1 MTEEEFTE
9 SIEDTLARLAA
20 EVPAEEWDNV
30 NKNPEVEALKKQ
42 LALTEK
48 ALGLACA
55 RVSGCPKKAE
65 YPCDTSCNDCQRQH
79 FIDKA
84 KEQQ

>member
-1 MTEEEFTE
+1 MT
-9 SIEDTLARLAA
+9 LQA
-20 EVPAEEWDNV
+20 EIHE
-30 NKNPEVEALKKQ
+30 LKKQ

-48 ALGLACA
+48 ALGLASA
-55 RVSGCPKKAE
+55 MVSGCPKKAE
-65 YPCDTSCNDCQRQH
+65 YPCDTSCNDCQRQY